1 MGDPFVASAEKG
13 ERLFT
18 AARDKLVE
26 VCRQLHALPVRGY
39 REFGSHCP

>member
-1 MGDPFVASAEKG
+1 MTASAEKG
-13 ERLFT
+13 EKLFT

-26 VCRQLHALPVRGY
+26 VFRQYHAQPVRGY